1 MDVLALARDA
11 ACRGRYKQTDS
22 TESSQLT
29 SFHFHII
36 LDYLFL
42 LL

>member
-1 MDVLALARDA
+1 MDVLALARDT
-11 ACRGRYKQTDS
+11 ACRGRYKQAGS
-22 TESSQLT
+22 TESSQSA

-36 LDYLFL
+36 LDHLFL